1 MAKHY
6 FNRIF
11 YRTAAAITNT
21 ATKTGSYPDYN
32 VTGWTA
38 IPGGIAGQG
47 KVGLE
52 DEGKD
57 EMGDGTELTSGEQ
70 ANVEIVVKE
79 FTSAN
84 YSALRTALINKK
96 LDFLFM
102 DADQPSLCYA
112 CFGVRAYPKID
123 ITGGETPTITISGLR
138 KVGAGVVNTPFR
150 PITVT

>member
-6 FNRIF
+6 FNRVF
-11 YRTAAAITNT
+11 YRNAAAITDI
-21 ATKTGSYPDYN
+21 ALKTGNYPDYE

-38 IPGGIAGQG
+38 IPGGIASQG

-70 ANVEIVVKE
+70 VNVEIVVKE
-79 FTSAN
+79 FTAQIYAS
-84 YSALRTALINKK
+84 LRSALINQKK
-96 LDFLFM
+96 DFLFM

-112 CFGVRAYPKID
+112 CFGVRAYPKIE

-138 KVGAGVVNTPFR
+138 KVGAGAVNTPFR
-150 PITVT
+150 PINVT